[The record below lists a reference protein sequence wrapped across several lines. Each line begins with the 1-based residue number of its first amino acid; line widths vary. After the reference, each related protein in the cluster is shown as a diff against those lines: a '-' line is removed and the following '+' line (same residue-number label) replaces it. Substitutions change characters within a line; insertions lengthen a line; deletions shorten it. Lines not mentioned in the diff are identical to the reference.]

1 MYIEKY
7 AHRNI
12 YIQKKIHTEI
22 DIYINN
28 IVLNI
33 NIKMEVKINWLPFF
47 SVQAIL

>member
-22 DIYINN
+22 DTYRNRYLYKIT
-28 IVLNI
+28 
-33 NIKMEVKINWLPFF
+33 IK
-47 SVQAIL
+47 